1 MNCFSHVEDSS
12 EVGDKEQQQKG
23 DQVMNTSRA
32 RVRRG
37 VDRAECG
44 AGEFG
49 DVPAEPHRVHVEQG
63 HHLSFSITPHHQS
76 AQQRPHA
83 RQLPLPRRH
92 RSLIMERHFHE
103 PPEQLELQRPVWRR
117 WYQPSFHEL

>member
-1 MNCFSHVEDSS
+1 MSLMNCFSHVEDSS

-49 DVPAEPHRVHVEQG
+49 D
-63 HHLSFSITPHHQS
+63 S
-76 AQQRPHA
+76 
-83 RQLPLPRRH
+83 
-92 RSLIMERHFHE
+92 
-103 PPEQLELQRPVWRR
+103 
-117 WYQPSFHEL
+117 